1 MDESSIIYI
10 AQEALKVVIYVSAP
24 ILLISMIVGLII
36 SIFQATTQ
44 IQEQT
49 LTYVPKILSV
59 IAAIALFGSWM
70 LKVLIEYTQNIFTNM
85 NQFIK

>member
-1 MDESSIIYI
+1 MDESGIIYI
-10 AQEALKVVIYVSAP
+10 AQEALKMVIYVSAP
-24 ILLISMIVGLII
+24 VLLISMIVGLLV

-49 LTYVPKILSV
+49 LSYVPKILSV
-59 IAAIALFGSWM
+59 VAAIALFGSWM
-70 LKVLIEYTQNIFTNM
+70 LRVLIEYTQNIFTNM